1 MFSAGGAGSNPS
13 QPHHPRLLSSP
24 DKETT
29 DPRKAN
35 TPETERKPTQIGG
48 TEGNGDFDGQPTV
61 AGQSETDGPFSEPKE
76 YTAAADRQTGRH
88 RRTGRRRG
96 GESNE
101 DLPGWMEAG
110 RPIRCDRRCGW
121 LAAHRTAGRR
131 SNLSEAPRRKRL
143 TGRPGRRI
151 WLLSLGEDSERT
163 GGKVCSGG
171 FSSSR
176 APSTTTDRP
185 GQGPL
190 ASDRS
195 VFTESSRVSSLK
207 CRASTPICEAQTHTH
222 THTGLGA

>member
-1 MFSAGGAGSNPS
+1 MTDS
-13 QPHHPRLLSSP
+13 PRWLVRARQ
-24 DKETT
+24 T
-29 DPRKAN
+29 DRSRNQRN
-35 TPETERKPTQIGG
+35 TQQRPT
-48 TEGNGDFDGQPTV
+48 
-61 AGQSETDGPFSEPKE
+61 
-76 YTAAADRQTGRH
+76 DRQTGRH

-96 GESNE
+96 GESSE
-101 DLPGWMEAG
+101 DLPGWMEAE

-151 WLLSLGEDSERT
+151 WLLSLGEDSEST

-207 CRASTPICEAQTHTH
+207 CRASTPICTAQTHTH
-222 THTGLGA
+222 SHTHRLGRVKYTRRPFVEKWCIFVPRCRF